1 MSDVQ
6 AQSQTLDSGILMRMS
21 PVQAFKNMGL
31 VFFTN
36 TNTFVSNRDDH
47 LLGGALYA
55 NSDWLAG
62 WAVFD
67 SIVNQVVQYLFQP
80 GLVTGNFYLFLFR
93 FQGDW
98 MSALDFLFLNQAP
111 HQCDNIDIFPVF

>member
-6 AQSQTLDSGILMRMS
+6 AQSQTLDTGILMRMS
-21 PVQAFKNMGL
+21 PVEAFKNMGL

-36 TNTFVSNRDDH
+36 TNAFVSNRDEH
-47 LLGGALYA
+47 LLGVALNA
-55 NSDWLAG
+55 NYDWLAG

-80 GLVTGNFYLFLFR
+80 RLVTGNFSLFPSR
-93 FQGDW
+93 FPAHST
-98 MSALDFLFLNQAP
+98 SAL
-111 HQCDNIDIFPVF
+111 